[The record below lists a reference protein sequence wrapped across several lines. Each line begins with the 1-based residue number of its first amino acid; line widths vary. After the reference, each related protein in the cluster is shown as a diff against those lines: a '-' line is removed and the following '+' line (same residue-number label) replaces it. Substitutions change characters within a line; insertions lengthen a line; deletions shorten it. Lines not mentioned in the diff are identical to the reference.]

1 MPSSPHFFPLPEDP
15 RRLDSAIEHLRHRWA
30 WIVGF
35 GSLLTI
41 MGLTALGLV
50 VTATIVSVYSIA
62 IFMVIA
68 GGSEIAIGI
77 GARTWSRFF
86 LWIIAGAI
94 YLVAA
99 AFAFAQPLVAAAVF
113 TLMLGAGMTA
123 TGAMRIYFATKIDP
137 GARGVIFFAG
147 VLTALVGIL
156 ILAGWPAN
164 SFFVLGILLGLDLVF
179 WGAGWIFFGLRLR
192 QAA

>member
-1 MPSSPHFFPLPEDP
+1 MPSSPDFRPLSDDP
-15 RRLDSAIEHLRHRWA
+15 RRLDTAIAQLRHRWG

-35 GSLLTI
+35 GSLLTL
-41 MGLTALGLV
+41 MGFAALGLV
-50 VTATIVSVYSIA
+50 VSATIVSVYSIA

-68 GGSEIAIGI
+68 GGSEIALGI

-86 LWIIAGAI
+86 LWVAAGAV

-99 AFAFAQPLVAAAVF
+99 AFAFAQPLVAAAAF
-113 TLMLGAGMTA
+113 TLLLGVGMIA

-137 GARGVIFFAG
+137 GARDVILAAG
-147 VLTALVGIL
+147 VLTAIVGLL
-156 ILAGWPAN
+156 ILVGWPAN
-164 SFFVLGILLGLDLVF
+164 SFFVLGILLGLDLIF

>member
-1 MPSSPHFFPLPEDP
+1 MPYSRNLFPLPDDP
-15 RRLDSAIEHLRHRWA
+15 KRLDTAMEQLRHRWG
-30 WIVGF
+30 WIVCF
-35 GSLLTI
+35 GSLLAL

-99 AFAFAQPLVAAAVF
+99 SFAFAQPLVAAAAF
-113 TLMLGAGMTA
+113 TLMLGAGMFA
-123 TGAMRIYFATKIDP
+123 TGLIRIYFATKIDR
-137 GARGVIFFAG
+137 GARGFLLSAG

-179 WGAGWIFFGLRLR
+179 WGAGWILFGLRLR
-192 QAA
+192 QEA